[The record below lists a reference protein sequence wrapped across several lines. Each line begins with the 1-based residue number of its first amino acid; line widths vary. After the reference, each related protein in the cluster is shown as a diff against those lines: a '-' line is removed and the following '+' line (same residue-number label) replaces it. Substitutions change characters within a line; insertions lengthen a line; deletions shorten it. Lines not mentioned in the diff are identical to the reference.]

1 MVRVNIARVVKSAY
15 IVNLLTVTT
24 PLSSIKTS
32 DSKKPPSMVKK
43 SKQINLSLPF
53 RALESMGCLKS
64 GELAPTPEQ
73 LQIPASLFMQWVIDE
88 PSNKY
93 ALPFSL
99 AVPTP
104 PKYKPGPSGKLL
116 IIKFLHIAKVM
127 RSNVISAYN
136 N

>member
-1 MVRVNIARVVKSAY
+1 MEARVVKSAY

-32 DSKKPPSMVKK
+32 DSNKPPSMVKK
-43 SKQINLSLPF
+43 PKQINL
-53 RALESMGCLKS
+53 GCLKS

-93 ALPFSL
+93 ALPL
-99 AVPTP
+99 YVYT
-104 PKYKPGPSGKLL
+104 
-116 IIKFLHIAKVM
+116 
-127 RSNVISAYN
+127 N
-136 N
+136 